1 MNKRLIAL
9 VLATSF
15 ALSACA
21 NDGAK
26 DKKDNGSNE
35 TQSSES
41 AKGEKLPDDA
51 VALVGGEKITKDS
64 YKDEMSFYSAMLA
77 SRQQLKPSIVQM
89 LVQDK
94 LIADDM
100 KKK

>member
-26 DKKDNGSNE
+26 DKK
-35 TQSSES
+35 
-41 AKGEKLPDDA
+41 
-51 VALVGGEKITKDS
+51 
-64 YKDEMSFYSAMLA
+64 
-77 SRQQLKPSIVQM
+77 RQRIK
-89 LVQDK
+89 
-94 LIADDM
+94 
-100 KKK
+100 